1 MKFRKGDIVGRLSYN
16 KDIVFTVSNI
26 IKCRNQDIAI
36 LKGLV
41 TRIEA
46 DSPLDDLE
54 LIDNNRVINLLD
66 SFEKEL
72 EKSKKSLV
80 NVQNNMFKRYYQ
92 HYGRILHLDG
102 DRKYSEKS
110 QKVYKS
116 MGLNVIVK
124 NIPESKQ
131 PQMIWG
137 VLGKYNPDILVITGH
152 DGMIKKGYNFN
163 DIYNYRNSK
172 YFVETVIRAR
182 MWEQGANKLAIFA
195 GACQSYY
202 VSIIGYKFYNYFV
215 DKKLNNEIQSFA
227 PNISEVY
234 LSDNS
239 EEVDANSKNVNE
251 ALDNVVNYKNKVIND
266 IKNELRDGENG
277 VSGIGAQ
284 GKKRN
289 I

>member
-72 EKSKKSLV
+72 EKSKKNLV

-137 VLGKYNPDILVITGH
+137 LLGKYNPDILVVTGH

-202 VSIIGYKFYNYFV
+202 EAIMEAGAN
-215 DKKLNNEIQSFA
+215 FA
-227 PNISEVY
+227 SSPARI
-234 LSDNS
+234 LIDFK
-239 EEVDANSKNVNE
+239 DP
-251 ALDNVVNYKNKVIND
+251 LVVAGKIATTDFNKYVTIND

-277 VSGIGAQ
+277 VSGIGSQ
-284 GKKRN
+284 GKKRT

>member
-72 EKSKKSLV
+72 EKSKKNLV

-137 VLGKYNPDILVITGH
+137 LLGKYNPDILV
-152 DGMIKKGYNFN
+152 GMAERQRTMVHGWMSIMKNIQTAAS
-163 DIYNYRNSK
+163 DCRSMA
-172 YFVETVIRAR
+172 VRESLPIR
-182 MWEQGANKLAIFA
+182 E
-195 GACQSYY
+195 
-202 VSIIGYKFYNYFV
+202 
-215 DKKLNNEIQSFA
+215 EIQSVKITA
-227 PNISEVY
+227 RHIRQDTTNIW
-234 LSDNS
+234 L
-239 EEVDANSKNVNE
+239 
-251 ALDNVVNYKNKVIND
+251 IC
-266 IKNELRDGENG
+266 
-277 VSGIGAQ
+277 
-284 GKKRN
+284 
-289 I
+289 

>member
-72 EKSKKSLV
+72 EKSKKNLV

-110 QKVYKS
+110 QKVYNCK
-116 MGLNVIVK
+116 
-124 NIPESKQ
+124 KQ
-131 PQMIWG
+131 WNKERRFLSWDTNQ
-137 VLGKYNPDILVITGH
+137 IL
-152 DGMIKKGYNFN
+152 
-163 DIYNYRNSK
+163 
-172 YFVETVIRAR
+172 
-182 MWEQGANKLAIFA
+182 KLHRRHQCCRSQRLQKR
-195 GACQSYY
+195 CQNL
-202 VSIIGYKFYNYFV
+202 I
-215 DKKLNNEIQSFA
+215 LM
-227 PNISEVY
+227 
-234 LSDNS
+234 
-239 EEVDANSKNVNE
+239 
-251 ALDNVVNYKNKVIND
+251 
-266 IKNELRDGENG
+266 
-277 VSGIGAQ
+277 
-284 GKKRN
+284 
-289 I
+289 

>member
-1 MKFRKGDIVGRLSYN
+1 
-16 KDIVFTVSNI
+16 
-26 IKCRNQDIAI
+26 

-72 EKSKKSLV
+72 EKSKKNLV

-137 VLGKYNPDILVITGH
+137 LLGKYNPDILVVTGH
-152 DGMIKKGYNFN
+152 DLNF
-163 DIYNYRNSK
+163 YLEFCSEPK
-172 YFVETVIRAR
+172 HRA
-182 MWEQGANKLAIFA
+182 
-195 GACQSYY
+195 
-202 VSIIGYKFYNYFV
+202 
-215 DKKLNNEIQSFA
+215 DKSR
-227 PNISEVY
+227 P
-234 LSDNS
+234 
-239 EEVDANSKNVNE
+239 
-251 ALDNVVNYKNKVIND
+251 
-266 IKNELRDGENG
+266 
-277 VSGIGAQ
+277 
-284 GKKRN
+284 
-289 I
+289 

>member
-137 VLGKYNPDILVITGH
+137 LLGKYNPDILVVTGH

-202 VSIIGYKFYNYFV
+202 EAIMEAGAN
-215 DKKLNNEIQSFA
+215 FA
-227 PNISEVY
+227 SSPARI
-234 LSDNS
+234 LIDFK
-239 EEVDANSKNVNE
+239 DP
-251 ALDNVVNYKNKVIND
+251 LVVAGKIATTDFNKYVTIND

-277 VSGIGAQ
+277 VGGIGAQ
-284 GKKRN
+284 GKKRT

>member
-54 LIDNNRVINLLD
+54 LIDNNRVI
-66 SFEKEL
+66 KA
-72 EKSKKSLV
+72 
-80 NVQNNMFKRYYQ
+80 
-92 HYGRILHLDG
+92 
-102 DRKYSEKS
+102 

-137 VLGKYNPDILVITGH
+137 LLGKYNPDILVVTGH

-202 VSIIGYKFYNYFV
+202 EAIMEAGAN
-215 DKKLNNEIQSFA
+215 FA
-227 PNISEVY
+227 SSPARI
-234 LSDNS
+234 LIDFK
-239 EEVDANSKNVNE
+239 DP
-251 ALDNVVNYKNKVIND
+251 LVVAGKIATTDFNKYVTIND

-277 VSGIGAQ
+277 VSGIGAH
-284 GKKRN
+284 GKKRT

>member
-26 IKCRNQDIAI
+26 IKCKEQDIAI
-36 LKGLV
+36 LKGLF

-46 DSPLDDLE
+46 DSPLYDLE
-54 LIDNNRVINLLD
+54 LIENDRIINLLD
-66 SFEKEL
+66 KFEKEIG
-72 EKSKKSLV
+72 KSKKNIINTQSS
-80 NVQNNMFKRYYQ
+80 MFKRYYQ

-110 QKVYKS
+110 QRVYKS

-137 VLGKYNPDILVITGH
+137 LLGKYNPDILVVTGH

-202 VSIIGYKFYNYFV
+202 EAIMEAGAN
-215 DKKLNNEIQSFA
+215 FA
-227 PNISEVY
+227 SSPARI
-234 LSDNS
+234 LIDFK
-239 EEVDANSKNVNE
+239 DP
-251 ALDNVVNYKNKVIND
+251 LVVAGKIATTDFNKYVTIND
-266 IKNELRDGENG
+266 IKNDLRDGENG
-277 VSGIGAQ
+277 VSGIGAH
-284 GKKRN
+284 GKKRT

>member
-72 EKSKKSLV
+72 EKSKKNLV

-110 QKVYKS
+110 QKV
-116 MGLNVIVK
+116 
-124 NIPESKQ
+124 
-131 PQMIWG
+131 W
-137 VLGKYNPDILVITGH
+137 D
-152 DGMIKKGYNFN
+152 
-163 DIYNYRNSK
+163 
-172 YFVETVIRAR
+172 
-182 MWEQGANKLAIFA
+182 
-195 GACQSYY
+195 
-202 VSIIGYKFYNYFV
+202 
-215 DKKLNNEIQSFA
+215 
-227 PNISEVY
+227 
-234 LSDNS
+234 
-239 EEVDANSKNVNE
+239 
-251 ALDNVVNYKNKVIND
+251 
-266 IKNELRDGENG
+266 
-277 VSGIGAQ
+277 
-284 GKKRN
+284 
-289 I
+289 